1 MEFDREST
9 GLRRAEL
16 AAEAVAKFTHQRE
29 SFEAAR
35 IEASVKETQDLAVI
49 ADKRGTCRTGQDL
62 RQSRLSVPSSA
73 RMFPNSIGKRGR

>member
-1 MEFDREST
+1 MEFDRESS
-9 GLRRAEL
+9 GMRRAAL
-16 AAEAVAKFTHQRE
+16 AFGAVAKFTHQRE
-29 SFEAAR
+29 NIEAAR
-35 IEASVKETQDLAVI
+35 IEASVKEPQNLAVI